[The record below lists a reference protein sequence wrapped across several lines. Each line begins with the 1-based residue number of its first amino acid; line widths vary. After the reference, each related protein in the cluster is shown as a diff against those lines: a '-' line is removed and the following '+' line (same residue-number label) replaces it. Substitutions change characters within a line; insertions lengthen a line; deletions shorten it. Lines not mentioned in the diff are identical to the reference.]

1 MLTFTVRRTRGD
13 IIFDLFNFIFL
24 TSLLLVILYPLY
36 YIIIASI
43 SDPAQVSSGN
53 VLLIPKGVGFE
64 GYKTIFKDST
74 IWTGYRN
81 SLAILILG
89 IASQLIII
97 LPFSY
102 AISRKDFY
110 GRKFFTIL
118 LIITMFFNGG
128 IIPNFLV
135 IKNLGLYNTYWAIIL
150 PLLMSP
156 SAIIITRTF
165 FGTSIPGSL
174 LDAARIDGAS
184 DFYFFMKIV
193 LPLSKAIIAINILMF
208 GVFLWNDYFFAMIYL
223 GDADKFS
230 LQLVL
235 REFLIE
241 NQVSFEMM
249 GNPDEVAEKMR
260 IGELI
265 KYGTIVIGALPLM
278 ILYPFLQKYFVRG
291 VMLGSVKE

>member
-1 MLTFTVRRTRGD
+1 MPTFTVKRTRGD

-24 TSLLLVILYPLY
+24 TSLLLIILYPLY

-43 SDPAQVSSGN
+43 SDPGMVSSGN

-64 GYKTIFKDST
+64 GYNTIFKDSK

-81 SLAILILG
+81 SLVILILG
-89 IASQLIII
+89 IVSQLLII
-97 LPFSY
+97 LPFAY

-150 PLLMSP
+150 PLVMSP
-156 SAIIITRTF
+156 YAVIITRTF

-184 DFYFFMKIV
+184 DIYFFMKIV

-230 LQLVL
+230 LQLIL